1 MSKHTPGPWY
11 AYPNVLQVADK
22 KYWFTDDGARH
33 GDTPNMVI
41 ECARVADAHLIA
53 AAPDLLQACQTFAEW
68 LHREDVGFAVLGH
81 DRSTPEGE
89 SAWREWYDGNLT
101 LCALAQK
108 QACAAIA
115 KATGEALCD

>member
-1 MSKHTPGPWY
+1 MDKHTPGPWGTY
-11 AYPNVLQVADK
+11 LNTADDMVVRK
-22 KYWFTDDGARH
+22 MFPDGQEAH
-33 GDTPNMVI
+33 QI
-41 ECARVADAHLIA
+41 ARVQSPNAIRDARLIA

-68 LHREDVGFAVLGH
+68 LRREDVGFAVLGH

-115 KATGEALCD
+115 KATGEATC